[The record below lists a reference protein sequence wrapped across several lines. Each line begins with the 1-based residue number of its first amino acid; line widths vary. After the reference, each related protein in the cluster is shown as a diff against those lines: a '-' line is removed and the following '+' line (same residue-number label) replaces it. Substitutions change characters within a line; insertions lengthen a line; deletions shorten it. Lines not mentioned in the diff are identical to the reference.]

1 MATDA
6 PNKKNYKKLPKVS
19 PSPKPPDKKY
29 PVIHSEHEV
38 VVHPPIPKKKCP
50 YCNFVND
57 DGSHRTR
64 GDNFMENV
72 GKNSSSS
79 MFISDDGTIH
89 CHIDD
94 SYNYII
100 VRDSI
105 KIPYC
110 PFCRRKL

>member
-1 MATDA
+1 MTTNA
-6 PNKKNYKKLPKVS
+6 PNNKIPKNLPLKS
-19 PSPKPPDKKY
+19 PSPAPPKPKY
-29 PVIHSEHEV
+29 PGLDVRVHIHPV
-38 VVHPPIPKKKCP
+38 VKKKCP
-50 YCNFVND
+50 YCNFVNE
-57 DGSHRTR
+57 DGSHKTK
-64 GDNFMENV
+64 GENFMENV

-94 SYNYII
+94 SYNSVI
-100 VRDSI
+100 VGYSI